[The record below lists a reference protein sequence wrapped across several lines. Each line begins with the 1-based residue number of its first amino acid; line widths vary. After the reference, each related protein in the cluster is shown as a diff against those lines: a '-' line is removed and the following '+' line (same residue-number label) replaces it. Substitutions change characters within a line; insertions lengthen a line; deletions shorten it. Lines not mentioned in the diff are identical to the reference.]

1 MVMKLLVMMMVAT
14 IMPVMVID
22 EDTSAYGTGYDA
34 KPSQESWQSWWA
46 TSLTTD
52 RLCHAAN
59 MSRRPVHLNFL
70 LRSRPKKCGII
81 LALLCGTSAS
91 VVTKNWLPRLLV
103 LAFRTSCVAFLKQ
116 VSACSRLT
124 TGENPFTIV
133 SKPQTLNYEEYTS
146 SSEVP

>member
-1 MVMKLLVMMMVAT
+1 MSLLVVLLKMMVMKL
-14 IMPVMVID
+14 PVMVID

-91 VVTKNWLPRLLV
+91 VVTKNWLPWLLV

-133 SKPQTLNYEEYTS
+133 SKPQTLNYEECTN